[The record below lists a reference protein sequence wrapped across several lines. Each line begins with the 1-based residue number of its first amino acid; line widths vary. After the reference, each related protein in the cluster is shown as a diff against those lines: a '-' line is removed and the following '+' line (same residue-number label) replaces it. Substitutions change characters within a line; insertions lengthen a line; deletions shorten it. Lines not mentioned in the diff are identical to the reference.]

1 MPTTSQSCDAYCTVV
16 RGRVPG
22 KAGSAGYLIPQKVQ
36 ASFPFALFSN
46 LEYYGTKIWVF
57 LGILGPQQ
65 GEAPGSVPGA
75 WGLHLCSIVA
85 PAKCIL
91 FLRLQTLFDAQVS
104 HLGNAC
110 CFTVLYSL
118 NFLWVSQS
126 RPRST
131 GKNRNPVS
139 KSEPRITSFWWHLSV
154 PPCFKPHQ
162 PLCFVTKQSYSICP
176 KPPILPYSNLLSG
189 LLS

>member
-22 KAGSAGYLIPQKVQ
+22 KAGSAGYLIPKRSRLPSPLHCSAISSTTVQKFG
-36 ASFPFALFSN
+36 SF
-46 LEYYGTKIWVF
+46 W
-57 LGILGPQQ
+57 GILGPQQ

-118 NFLWVSQS
+118 NLLWVSQS